1 MEKLNIG
8 MQILT
13 MSFSQPFL
21 LPMFQGI
28 LKCPKRGD
36 HPLVINKSLAL
47 VASKI
52 TEKSWLSQAFYN
64 KLLILTLTQGGKVQ
78 QLITTPVKKG
88 SSWCYRKQIDPFQCP
103 INYVLCFGACLYEAR
118 YVCRL
123 INLGFAHRA
132 TF

>member
-1 MEKLNIG
+1 
-8 MQILT
+8 
-13 MSFSQPFL
+13 
-21 LPMFQGI
+21 MFQGI

-88 SSWCYRKQIDPFQCP
+88 VAGVIGNKMIHSNAP
-103 INYVLCFGACLYEAR
+103 
-118 YVCRL
+118 
-123 INLGFAHRA
+123 
-132 TF
+132 